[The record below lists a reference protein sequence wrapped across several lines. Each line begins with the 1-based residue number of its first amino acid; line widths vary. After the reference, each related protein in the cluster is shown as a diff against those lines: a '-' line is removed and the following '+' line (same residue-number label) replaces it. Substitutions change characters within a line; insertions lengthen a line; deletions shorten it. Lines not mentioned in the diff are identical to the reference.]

1 MKYVSQISLKAHHLP
16 EPPKKQDDGW
26 DLWGTGKKKKK
37 AGDLIQLEDEVPP
50 PAPDPVEA
58 VGTDDFLDSWG
69 FGKKPKK
76 PAADPFDFKT
86 SGVDVPNHASWGSID
101 NQRPSAHDF
110 LIDTTGKMTLGA
122 TGKV

>member
-1 MKYVSQISLKAHHLP
+1 
-16 EPPKKQDDGW
+16 
-26 DLWGTGKKKKK
+26 
-37 AGDLIQLEDEVPP
+37 LIQLEDEVPP